1 MKKLGTNRK
10 KVKFPPNNQSS
21 FSEEKIRSM
30 LRVDHAGEVG
40 AVRIYDGQLAVFKKG
55 KVAKKIKE
63 MLLHEKEHLDS
74 FHSLMNEYR
83 VRPTI
88 LYPLWDVAGYLLGY
102 TTAKMGEKTA
112 MLCTAAI
119 EEVICE
125 HYSEQLETLKKSD
138 RKELVQKI
146 QKFYNDEKKHMN
158 RAINSGAYE
167 AAFSDRLA
175 SFIKISSK
183 VAIWL
188 SKKF

>member
-1 MKKLGTNRK
+1 
-10 KVKFPPNNQSS
+10 
-21 FSEEKIRSM
+21 
-30 LRVDHAGEVG
+30 
-40 AVRIYDGQLAVFKKG
+40 
-55 KVAKKIKE
+55 
-63 MLLHEKEHLDS
+63 
-74 FHSLMNEYR
+74 
-83 VRPTI
+83 
-88 LYPLWDVAGYLLGY
+88 
-102 TTAKMGEKTA
+102 